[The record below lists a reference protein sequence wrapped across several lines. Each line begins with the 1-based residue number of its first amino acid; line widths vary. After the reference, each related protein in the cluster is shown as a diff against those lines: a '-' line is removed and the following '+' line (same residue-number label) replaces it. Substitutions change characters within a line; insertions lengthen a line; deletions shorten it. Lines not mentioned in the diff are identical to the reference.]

1 MPKTV
6 ILGSARTPI
15 GKLGGG
21 LSTVDATELG
31 ATAISAALER
41 ADVAP
46 HQVQHVV
53 MGQVLQAGQGQ
64 IPSRQAQIKAGIPL
78 EVSSETINKVCASG
92 LRASVL
98 LDQAIRAG
106 DLEVGVGGGMESM
119 SRAPYLLPRAR
130 FGYRMGDAA
139 MLDAMVHDGLT
150 NPFSGR
156 QMFDEATEVG
166 DELELTRP
174 DLDRWA
180 LRSHDRAIAATD
192 EGRLPEEIVAVTVKD
207 RKRETVV
214 EVDEGPRRGTS
225 LETLAALPGLVGKQG
240 SHTAGNSP
248 GVNDGGGALVLASDE
263 WAAANGKTPLAEIV
277 CHAQSA
283 NEFANLAT
291 TPARAAQKALAK
303 AGLQAG
309 DIDLWEINEA
319 FASIALHSIRMLD
332 LDEERVNVNGGAVA
346 LGHPIGASGAR
357 ILGTLVH
364 ELRRRGGG
372 LGCAAICSG
381 GGQGDAVI
389 LNVNPNGA

>member
-6 ILGSARTPI
+6 ILGAARTPI
-15 GKLGGG
+15 GKMGGG
-21 LSTVDATELG
+21 LAPLDATELG
-31 ATAISAALER
+31 GVAIEAALER
-41 ADVAP
+41 AGVEP
-46 HQVQHVV
+46 EQVEHVV

-64 IPSRQAQIKAGIPL
+64 IPSRQAQIKAGIPK

-92 LRASVL
+92 LRASVI

-106 DLEVGVGGGMESM
+106 DLRVGVGGGMESM
-119 SRAPYLLPRAR
+119 SRAPYLLPNAR
-130 FGYRMGDAA
+130 FGYRMGDAE

-150 NPFSGR
+150 NPFSGK
-156 QMFDEATEVG
+156 QMFVEATEVG
-166 DELELTRP
+166 DELEMTRA

-180 LRSHDRAIAATD
+180 LRSHELALRATD
-192 EGRLPEEIVAVTVKD
+192 EGRMAEEIVSVVVRN
-207 RKRETVV
+207 RKGDTVV
-214 EVDEGPRRGTS
+214 EVDEGPRRDTS
-225 LETLAALPGLVGKQG
+225 LEKLASLPGLVGKEG

-263 WAAANGKTPLAEIV
+263 WAAAEGREALAEIV
-277 CHAQSA
+277 AHAQSA
-283 NEFANLAT
+283 NDFAYLAT
-291 TPARAAQKALAK
+291 TPASAAKKALDK
-303 AGLQAG
+303 AVLQPG

-319 FASIALHSIRMLD
+319 FASVTLNSIRMLGI
-332 LDEERVNVNGGAVA
+332 DEDRVNVNGGAVA

-357 ILGTLVH
+357 ILATLAL

-389 LNVNPNGA
+389 IKV